1 MTALVQDLRL
11 AVRVLL
17 GTKTWTLVVLL
28 SLALGIG
35 ANTALFTA
43 VNGLLLQTVS
53 VHEPERLVRFN
64 HAGRNDMVRNSNNYG
79 YSGTSGTRNVQSTF
93 SFPMI
98 EQLRAANTTLT
109 GLAAGVP
116 MGSLNVLVNGDAQL
130 ATGYQATG
138 NYFTVIGVPAV
149 LGRVFGEADDRP
161 SAPAVAVISHAY
173 WRKRFAGEPSA
184 IGRVVSINGH
194 MVTLVGVTPA
204 DFAGIERLGA
214 DAPDVTVPL
223 AFDALFAPPV
233 RVEIPRMQQPT
244 YWWLQLVGR
253 LKPGVSIEQARANF
267 ATVFQRTAI
276 AGMAA
281 YQSSLTAH
289 EKVLSTNRQRGTAVP
304 ELLIKSAA
312 HGYYDVLPQTR
323 RSAGFLGVV
332 VVLVLLIVCANVAN
346 LLLTRATARAREIS
360 VRLSI
365 GATRGRLIRQLLT
378 ESILLSSVGGALG
391 GLLAYWLRGVLP
403 FGQKA
408 PLDWRVFGFLA
419 GVSMLT
425 GIVFGLLPA
434 LRATRVDLTATLK
447 ESSRSVTRSR
457 TVLSKGLVVLQVA
470 MSLVLLVGAGL
481 FLRTLDNLKSV
492 DVGFD
497 SRNLLMFNVNP
508 RVNGYD
514 IDRSSRLFGQVLE
527 RMATV
532 PGVTSAALTRT
543 RLLSGSPNIYSAW
556 KQGQVSQAPAEEN
569 MYMMDVSPTF
579 FATMGIPVLR
589 GRSFTDR
596 DGPTGPKV
604 AILNEAAAR
613 RLFPDGDVLGR
624 RIGESFEESGEM
636 EVVGVV
642 RDTKYRE
649 RPRSRPADNVSVRL
663 ADLAAEPARRAQDRG
678 RAAGDVRDGAGRDAR
693 DRPDGSGSG
702 VHIPERTNLAAV
714 RAGTAVCRRLRR
726 VRRAR
731 RAARVHRPVRPDELQ
746 RGAADQRDRRPPGA
760 RRPAKD
766 RGRHGDARVDS
777 ARRHRHRAGSCRG
790 PVGRSI
796 RPDSGVR
803 RVARRSPDDR
813 RRAGTD
819 RGRHGPR
826 RRRAGAMRLER
837 ESDRRLAAAV
847 GSRASPVRAGG
858 IIVESRAET
867 HAADRSQVRQSSL
880 T

>member
-1 MTALVQDLRL
+1 MGVRLPERRPMTALVRDLRL

-17 GTKTWTLVVLL
+17 GTRTWTLVVLL

-64 HAGRNDMVRNSNNYG
+64 HAGRNDMVRNSNDYG
-79 YSGTSGTRNVQSTF
+79 YSGTSGTRNVRSTF

-161 SAPAVAVISHAY
+161 GAPPVAVISHAY
-173 WRKRFAGEPSA
+173 WSKRFAGEPSA

-194 MVTLVGVTPA
+194 MVTIVGVTPA

-214 DAPDVTVPL
+214 DAPDVTLPL

-233 RVEIPRMQQPT
+233 RVESPRMQQPT

-253 LKPGVSIEQARANF
+253 LKPGVSIEQAHANF

-276 AGMAA
+276 AGMAE
-281 YQSSLTAH
+281 YQSSLSADQ
-289 EKVLSTNRQRGTAVP
+289 KALSTNRQRGTAVP
-304 ELLIKSAA
+304 ELLIKPAA
-312 HGYYDVLPQTR
+312 HGYYDVLPQMR

-332 VVLVLLIVCANVAN
+332 VVIVLLIVCANVAN
-346 LLLTRATARAREIS
+346 LLLTRATARSREIS

-378 ESILLSSVGGALG
+378 ESILLSSLGGALG
-391 GLLAYWLRGVLP
+391 GLLAYWLRGLLP
-403 FGQKA
+403 FGEKA

-434 LRATRVDLTATLK
+434 LRATRVDLAGAMK
-447 ESSRSVTRSR
+447 ESSRSVTGSR
-457 TVLSKGLVVLQVA
+457 TVLGKGLVVLQVA

-481 FLRTLDNLKSV
+481 FLRTLENLKSV

-514 IDRSSRLFGQVLE
+514 ARSLL
-527 RMATV
+527 
-532 PGVTSAALTRT
+532 AALRPGARADGHGARRDVGRADARAAALGTT
-543 RLLSGSPNIYSAW
+543 FMDPAW
-556 KQGQVSQAPAEEN
+556 KQGQASQAPAVET
-569 MYMMDVSPTF
+569 MYMMDVSPAF

-613 RLFPDGDVLGR
+613 TLFPDGHALGR
-624 RIGESFEESGEM
+624 RIGESFEKSGEI

-642 RDTKYRE
+642 RDTKY
-649 RPRSRPADNVSVRL
+649 ASVRDPGPPTMYRCVWQTTQRNLHVVLRTAGEPL
-663 ADLAAEPARRAQDRG
+663 AMSETVRAAMREIDPTLPVQEFTSQSEHISQRFAQERLFARAYAAFGALAVLLACIGLFGLMSYSVARRTGEIGVRMALGAQRRTVVGLVMSESIRLVAIGIVLGLAAVLWAGRFVQTVVYGLSPSDPLTIGGAVALIAVVTALAGGLPARRASN
-678 RAAGDVRDGAGRDAR
+678 VNPIDA
-693 DRPDGSGSG
+693 
-702 VHIPERTNLAAV
+702 
-714 RAGTAVCRRLRR
+714 LR
-726 VRRAR
+726 
-731 RAARVHRPVRPDELQ
+731 Q
-746 RGAADQRDRRPPGA
+746 Q
-760 RRPAKD
+760 
-766 RGRHGDARVDS
+766 
-777 ARRHRHRAGSCRG
+777 
-790 PVGRSI
+790 
-796 RPDSGVR
+796 
-803 RVARRSPDDR
+803 
-813 RRAGTD
+813 
-819 RGRHGPR
+819 
-826 RRRAGAMRLER
+826 
-837 ESDRRLAAAV
+837 
-847 GSRASPVRAGG
+847 
-858 IIVESRAET
+858 
-867 HAADRSQVRQSSL
+867 
-880 T
+880 